1 MAVYSFINDSD
12 LRLIEAQFEFGK
24 ITAARPIAEGVENTN
39 YLLEAEAANGVSTK
53 YILTIF
59 EQRVS
64 EADLPFFLYLKQYL
78 RENGYNCPSPIP
90 NQAGELYFR
99 LQGKPATLV
108 SFLYG
113 KSIEPP
119 RLEHIQQA
127 GEWLG
132 RLHQTARNFNMARR
146 NSVAYADW
154 IKLRD
159 KIARRASASQHLEW
173 LALIDDE
180 LTVQSDFWQNQ
191 ALPSGVIHADFFPNN
206 VFFDESEQLCGVIDF
221 YFACND
227 AFAYDLAIVAN
238 AWCFEADLL
247 QGKDFQLN
255 ADYLSALMQHYQ
267 QIRPLE
273 MKELQAMPILLRSSS
288 LRFLL
293 TRLHDVLYTAPDAL
307 VQPHDPNEYVQKLLH
322 WREN

>member
-12 LRLIEAQFEFGK
+12 LRLIEGLFDLGK
-24 ITAARPIAEGVENTN
+24 IISAKPIAEGVENSN
-39 YLLEAEAANGVSTK
+39 YLLEMEAANGVSTK

-64 EADLPFFLYLKQYL
+64 EADLPFFLHLKQYL

-108 SFLYG
+108 GFLHG

-119 RLEHIQQA
+119 HLSHIQQA
-127 GEWLG
+127 GEWLA
-132 RLHQTARNFNMARR
+132 RLHQTARNFNIQRR
-146 NSVAYADW
+146 NSVAYPDW

-159 KIARRASASQHLEW
+159 KIALKASASQHLEW
-173 LALIDDE
+173 LALINDE
-180 LTVQSDFWQNQ
+180 LAVQQTFWQNQ
-191 ALPSGVIHADFFPNN
+191 QLPSGIIHADFFPNN
-206 VFFDESEQLCGVIDF
+206 VFFDGAEKLCGVIDF

-227 AFAYDLAIVAN
+227 VLAYDLAIVAN
-238 AWCFEADLL
+238 AWCFDADF
-247 QGKDFQLN
+247 KLN
-255 ADYLSALMQHYQ
+255 ADYLTGLMQHYEQ
-267 QIRPLE
+267 VRSLDSAE
-273 MKELQAMPILLRSSS
+273 MQAMPILLRASA

-307 VQPHDPNEYVQKLLH
+307 VKPHDPNEYVQKLVH